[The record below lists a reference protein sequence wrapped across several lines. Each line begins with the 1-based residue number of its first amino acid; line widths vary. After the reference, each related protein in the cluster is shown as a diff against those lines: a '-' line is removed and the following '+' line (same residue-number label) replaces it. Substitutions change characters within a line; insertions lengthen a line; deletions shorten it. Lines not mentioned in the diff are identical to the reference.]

1 MAALGYR
8 GYIASR
14 PVRGSTV
21 PQHVQNL
28 VIRDFAQRNGLL
40 FKLSATEYAMA
51 GSYMM
56 LNAVLAEL
64 PQLDGIIL
72 YSQFMLPE
80 RPERRRAIYDRVL
93 AEGKVLAGAVEN
105 LTLRTP
111 ADVRR
116 WEDIILTDRFAAREA
131 PVF

>member
-1 MAALGYR
+1 MTTLGYR

-51 GSYMM
+51 GSFMM
-56 LNAVLAEL
+56 LDAVLAEL
-64 PQLDGIIL
+64 PQLDGFIL

-93 AEGKVLAGAVEN
+93 AEGKMLAGAVEN

-116 WEDIILTDRFAAREA
+116 WEDIILTDRFAARAA

>member
-1 MAALGYR
+1 MTVLGYR

-14 PVRGSTV
+14 PVRGSSI

-28 VIRDFAQRNGLL
+28 VIRDFAQRNGLM

-51 GSYMM
+51 GSFMM
-56 LNAVLAEL
+56 LDAVLDEL

-80 RPERRRAIYDRVL
+80 RPERRRAVYARVL
-93 AEGKVLAGAVEN
+93 AAGKVLAGAVEN

-116 WEDIILTDRFAAREA
+116 WEDILLTDRFAAREVA
-131 PVF
+131 AL